1 MKHFLFI
8 AFVFLSTFI
17 TASAQDLSQKKEFQF
32 GIKYGLSFSDLKEN
46 RSSNYQT
53 SLYAGLQFIKSLSNK
68 YDLQVEA
75 NYSKLLN
82 FHFVEV
88 PVLLKYNAFDAIN
101 MYGGIQLDFPIND
114 NNAFYSSTK
123 NKFVGASLILGLEY
137 KISKHWFIEARYAYG
152 VTDNLMSNTTAE
164 GDIFSYKRR
173 GNLNFGMVHR
183 F

>member
-1 MKHFLFI
+1 MKHFLLI
-8 AFVFLSTFI
+8 TLVFLSTFI
-17 TASAQDLSQKKEFQF
+17 TAGAQDLSQKKEFQF
-32 GIKYGLSFSDLKEN
+32 GIKYGLSFNDLKEN

-53 SLYAGLQFIKSLSNK
+53 SLYAGLQFVKSLSNK

-88 PVLLKYNAFDAIN
+88 PVLLKFNAFDALN
-101 MYGGIQLDFPIND
+101 VYSGIQLEFPIND
-114 NNAFYSSTK
+114 GNSFYSSN
-123 NKFVGASLILGLEY
+123 NKFAGASLILGLEY
-137 KISKHWFIEARYAYG
+137 KIYKHWFIEARYAFG
-152 VTDNLMSNTTAE
+152 LTDNLMSNTTTE
-164 GDIFSYKRR
+164 GDVFSYKRR